1 MKILFDSF
9 VLVMISVFLVMLGE
23 VSFYKV
29 GHIHFRPYQIPL
41 LIAFSIVIFK
51 FLMNRVKIQLRL
63 SYFLSILLI
72 ILTIAISLF
81 KAEYPLLTLKQLL
94 LLSLYI
100 SIFLLIVN
108 TCDSERKIILLH
120 RIIIYGC
127 FIATVY
133 GFVMMIITN
142 LPGVEREGGFIYN
155 RPKSFFTEPNEFG
168 QYLVFVFGYMFAEV
182 VFRKK
187 NTNRLIFWITF
198 ILILLLIVP
207 NMSRGAWLAC
217 IVIIGF
223 VFYFHNKFS
232 VKKINIGKKV
242 KVIFL
247 MICFS
252 ILALLIASK
261 YIVTNG
267 TSVVDVISARVTS
280 LFSGSDATSMIRFN
294 NNLKAFNSMLEN
306 PFTGVGFGNAF
317 IVIEERIKDKEKENI
332 LGGKRNQNDLIIDNK
347 KKDNILLPKVVGATS
362 SNFLADIGM
371 EIGIFGLLSFIFFM
385 VLVIIKAV
393 IYIKRINNPYVVVVY
408 VGALASFIG
417 LIVNGITYSI
427 HLLPFF
433 WISAGIL
440 SVRFKN
446 E

>member
-1 MKILFDSF
+1 M
-9 VLVMISVFLVMLGE
+9 
-23 VSFYKV
+23 
-29 GHIHFRPYQIPL
+29 
-41 LIAFSIVIFK
+41 
-51 FLMNRVKIQLRL
+51 
-63 SYFLSILLI
+63 
-72 ILTIAISLF
+72 
-81 KAEYPLLTLKQLL
+81 
-94 LLSLYI
+94 
-100 SIFLLIVN
+100 
-108 TCDSERKIILLH
+108 
-120 RIIIYGC
+120 
-127 FIATVY
+127 
-133 GFVMMIITN
+133 
-142 LPGVEREGGFIYN
+142 
-155 RPKSFFTEPNEFG
+155 
-168 QYLVFVFGYMFAEV
+168 
-182 VFRKK
+182 
-187 NTNRLIFWITF
+187 
-198 ILILLLIVP
+198 
-207 NMSRGAWLAC
+207 
-217 IVIIGF
+217 
-223 VFYFHNKFS
+223 
-232 VKKINIGKKV
+232 KKINIGKKV

-317 IVIEERIKDKEKENI
+317 TVIEKRIKDKEKENI
-332 LGGKRNQNDLIIDNK
+332 LREKRNQNDLIIDNK
-347 KKDNILLPKVVGATS
+347 KKENILLPKVIGATS

-371 EIGIFGLLSFIFFM
+371 EIGILGLLSFIFFI

-433 WISAGIL
+433 WISAGVL